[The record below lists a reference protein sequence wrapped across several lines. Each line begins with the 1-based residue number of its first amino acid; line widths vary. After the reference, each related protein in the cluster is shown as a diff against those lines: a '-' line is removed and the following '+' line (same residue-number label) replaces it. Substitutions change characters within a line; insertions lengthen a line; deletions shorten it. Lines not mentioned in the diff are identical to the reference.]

1 MGGIELTDDGLIV
14 DRAPN
19 DLDHLAIMF
28 SGILRDLEI
37 AHVFVSG
44 YVAILTGRSRATEDI
59 DVLIERIDANTIEK
73 LVGRLEGEGLWGP
86 AMPLSRMKA
95 MLEDNIWIAREDKM
109 VPHLKVKYVT
119 DRFDRASLQN
129 RIPAQIAGTEVP
141 TGPLELQIPYKLW
154 MGSKTDIEDAVHL
167 YVLFEESLSMVELEQ
182 WISELG
188 VEEEY
193 ERLKRA

>member
-109 VPHLKVKYVT
+109 VPHLEVKYVT

-129 RIPAQIAGTEVP
+129 RIPAHIAGTEVP
-141 TGPLELQIPYKLW
+141 IGPLELQIPYKLW

-167 YVLFEESLSMVELEQ
+167 YALFEESLSMVELKQ